1 MMIYKPPFI
10 RVVFRWVFPWF
21 SHDFHGVPNLRWWGS
36 HSAPA
41 AVSPPPWRFP
51 LFFGTCFQCT
61 WLLILL
67 ISSGARFFLA
77 VWKICLGQ
85 HFRING
91 QNIFP
96 KCFVNHVPNQH
107 YSTLFNIRY
116 VSEPSSIDS
125 TLFNMDNQH
134 SAMACHHHV
143 PVPATKAYLPSA
155 AGLVWH
161 RMPFIA
167 KIGREWEQAGL
178 CAPEGYVKPT
188 KEVGLLRLDWILES
202 LIGFLNAKLLCM
214 QIALRLWPG
223 HGPFLYRFSIGC
235 PVVASPI

>member
-1 MMIYKPPFI
+1 MGFPMI
-10 RVVFRWVFPWF
+10 FPWF
-21 SHDFHGVPNLRWWGS
+21 PWRSHLKVMGLPFSARGS
-36 HSAPA
+36 IATSL
-41 AVSPPPWRFP
+41 AVSP
-51 LFFGTCFQCT
+51 LFRDMFSMHMASN
-61 WLLILL
+61 
-67 ISSGARFFLA
+67 SSNFFRSPVFLA

-167 KIGREWEQAGL
+167 KIDREWEQAGL